1 MVIKSVELS
10 NKKQTKESSL
20 GCEPLQNFVDQ
31 DHPGAASELC
41 FEYFA
46 PLPSSPCIHCW
57 GDCTIL
63 FSGLFYSSSL
73 PSSVQSSGFD
83 NNIWIL
89 GSYLLGQRAAPQ
101 NPGAAFPLLQT
112 SLWMDGR
119 GECPLTIPP
128 FPNVLLSPLYL
139 FYNTELPHGWR
150 IKFEIRTQSI
160 RGDCA
165 GQLSDS
171 HEYLTSFSF
180 LERINLVHLKF

>member
-1 MVIKSVELS
+1 
-10 NKKQTKESSL
+10 
-20 GCEPLQNFVDQ
+20 
-31 DHPGAASELC
+31 
-41 FEYFA
+41 
-46 PLPSSPCIHCW
+46 
-57 GDCTIL
+57 
-63 FSGLFYSSSL
+63 
-73 PSSVQSSGFD
+73 
-83 NNIWIL
+83 
-89 GSYLLGQRAAPQ
+89 
-101 NPGAAFPLLQT
+101 
-112 SLWMDGR
+112 MDGR

-180 LERINLVHLKF
+180 LERINLVHLKFWSMDHLCQKGLSHSLKISIPQPHPRPSDRAATPTSYKSKSPAGNYTCQPLRTNAIRFSKLTKFFLKEYILLFYSIYHILYNVFPSFSSNPGLYPSCLDNQKSLKWFPRP